1 MRRER
6 KRILQTLVSIM
17 LIFAML
23 IHPSTGFN
31 SKAATATTVNLT
43 SLKYTDCRN
52 SFDRID
58 ETDFK
63 NGFVTK
69 NNVAYRTNFIF
80 FDAGRYDPYV
90 TYNLAGNYTKL
101 EGTITTC
108 KDTGEGVFEADF
120 YGDGK
125 LIKQVK
131 YINDEFRSTGVTV
144 NVTKVKT
151 LKIAVKK
158 TSGSGAYGFVFFANG
173 KLTKATNS
181 GSGTSSG
188 IVAPTVVDNVKTNK
202 KLQSIKVTRY
212 NQAGV
217 EKKGATSYSGK
228 KYKDNAVWFDASQ
241 KNSYVEFNLNKKYS
255 KLVGKLIPIKQ
266 TGKGVYAVYFYG
278 DGKLIKKYSGISRKK
293 SLNVSISVK
302 NVKKLKIKAVT
313 TSGDKSS
320 GFVALVDGKLGAHSL
335 VFDKTSVVLG
345 IRDGNYYM
353 PVSKYQGKKISN
365 ADITWASSNK
375 DVAKVSKKGK
385 IVAVG
390 SGVCVITG
398 TYKKE
403 TTSIIVYGKPGKVQ
417 NVKLKTQSTDLAQF
431 TWTKQSTATGYIILG
446 YDEDLE
452 EFDEI
457 KTIEKSN
464 VSSVTVKGLKPNKT
478 YRFKVQAYFIVDG
491 KKYIGEASDELVIKT
506 LAD

>member
-52 SFDRID
+52 SMEILG

-63 NGFVTK
+63 DGFVTK
-69 NNVAYRTNFIF
+69 NNVAYRSNFIY
-80 FDAGRYDPYV
+80 FDGGLYDPFI
-90 TYNLAGNYTKL
+90 TYNLGGNYTKL
-101 EGTITTC
+101 TGTVTTC
-108 KDTGEGVFEADF
+108 KDTGPNGVFTVSF

-125 LIKQVK
+125 LIRECK
-131 YINDEFRSTGVTV
+131 YLNDDYRTLDVTMD
-144 NVTKVKT
+144 VTKVKNLRIT
-151 LKIAVKK
+151 VKK
-158 TSGSGAYGFVFFANG
+158 TSSSGADGYVFFANG
-173 KLTKATNS
+173 KLTKANS

-188 IVAPTVVDNVKTNK
+188 IVAPTVVDDVKTNK
-202 KLQSIKVTRY
+202 KIQSLTVTGY
-212 NQAGV
+212 HEAGV

-241 KNSYVEFNLNKKYS
+241 KNSYVEFKLNKKYS

-266 TGKGVYAVYFYG
+266 TGKGVYTVYFYG

-313 TSGDKSS
+313 TGGDHSS
-320 GFVALVDGKLGAHSL
+320 GFVAFVDGKLGAHSL
-335 VFDKTSVVLG
+335 VFDKSSVVLG

-365 ADITWASSNK
+365 TDITWASSNK
-375 DVAKVSKKGK
+375 AVAKVSKKGK

-431 TWTKQSTATGYIILG
+431 TWTKQNTATGYIILG

-457 KTIEKSN
+457 KTIDKAN
-464 VSSVTVKGLKPNKT
+464 VSSVTVKGLKPNRT
-478 YRFKVQAYFIVDG
+478 YRFQVQAYFIVDG